1 MFFPWIL
8 WFYSFCSGI
17 YISRTKIKNFI
28 VLRKLRRYLEH
39 CFMKHSSSLF
49 VQLEKFLSFLTF
61 EEASSFIFTSSLLP
75 HFWANKSP
83 KPHFGGKQFPQK
95 RGNSE
100 ETLRKRP
107 TLRSALT
114 LSPDRVRCEYRTLAA
129 DSSSLGSSLSR
140 PLAKSATW
148 TKTLVFT

>member
-61 EEASSFIFTSSLLP
+61 EEASSLLPHFWGSFLITSSLLRKLPHYFLTFEETSSLLP
-75 HFWANKSP
+75 LCFLT
-83 KPHFGGKQFPQK
+83 FGGSFLSISSFEPTNL
-95 RGNSE
+95 RNPILEENSFLKKE
-100 ETLRKRP
+100 ETVRKHWG
-107 TLRSALT
+107 SVQ
-114 LSPDRVRCEYRTLAA
+114 LSEVL
-129 DSSSLGSSLSR
+129 
-140 PLAKSATW
+140 
-148 TKTLVFT
+148 